1 LRYLT
6 KTREETQ
13 RLGQAL
19 ARALRAGDVL
29 LLSGELGA
37 GKSELARGIARG
49 LGVEGP
55 VPSPT
60 FTLLNIY
67 EEGRVA
73 LHHFDWYRADD
84 PEEISAA
91 GLEEY
96 IQGEWISLIEW
107 HERAPYLCPER
118 HLLVEIRA
126 LDGDTRQIT
135 LSPQGGFRDLELRE
149 GDI

>member
-1 LRYLT
+1 MRYHT
-6 KTREETQ
+6 KSREETQ

-19 ARALRAGDVL
+19 AQVLRPGDVL

-49 LGVEGP
+49 LGVTGP

-67 EEGRVA
+67 EEGRLP

-96 IQGEWISLIEW
+96 IQGEWVSLIEW

-118 HLLVEIRA
+118 HLLVEIKT
-126 LDGDTRQIT
+126 LDETSRLIT
-135 LSPQGGFRDLELRE
+135 LRPQGGFRELGLRE
-149 GDI
+149 EDL